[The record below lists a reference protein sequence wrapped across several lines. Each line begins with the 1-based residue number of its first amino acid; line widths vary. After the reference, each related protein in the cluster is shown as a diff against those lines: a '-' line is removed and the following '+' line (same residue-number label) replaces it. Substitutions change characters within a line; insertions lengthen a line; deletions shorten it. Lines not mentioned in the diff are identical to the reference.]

1 MLLSPYVAH
10 IVAMGVERSRHGRSS
25 HIQSLPPISL
35 FMKLLNL
42 LIPAL
47 IAIVTAAAPVDA
59 REKRSGEQDDVYKG
73 TQGGAVK
80 SLRSI
85 ENSVVPGMKSQGADY
100 IGQEYD
106 GDLNRYRL
114 KFLKGKSVIW
124 VDVDGRTGAII
135 GRAGG

>member
-1 MLLSPYVAH
+1 MRAPYPGTMFRTALLSLACS
-10 IVAMGVERSRHGRSS
+10 AG
-25 HIQSLPPISL
+25 LLLAPPSA
-35 FMKLLNL
+35 F
-42 LIPAL
+42 
-47 IAIVTAAAPVDA
+47 A
-59 REKRSGEQDDVYKG
+59 RENRNGEQDDVYKG

-85 ENSVVPGMKSQGADY
+85 ENAVVPGMKSQGADY

-114 KFLKGKSVIW
+114 KFLRGKSVIW
-124 VDVDGRTGAII
+124 VDVDGRTGAIV